1 MESMPMPDRK
11 LEAIAPADLQRV
23 WPLIRDEVAI
33 VEAPDGF
40 IPEDAYAMCR
50 AGDATLFLLHVDD
63 ERIGW
68 MVLRLLGRDL
78 HIWLLYARP
87 GFDPMSVFRDDL
99 MMIARNA
106 TPHPALK
113 LTFGS
118 SRRGWEKVA
127 PRHGFRLRHV
137 TFECDVDPLNAA

>member
-1 MESMPMPDRK
+1 MPMPDRK
-11 LEAIAPADLQRV
+11 LEAVAPAELSRV
-23 WPLIRDEVAI
+23 WPLIRDEVGK

-50 AGDATLFLLHVDD
+50 AGDATLFLLHVDG

-87 GFDPMSVFRDDL
+87 GFDPMTVFRADL
-99 MMIARNA
+99 MEIARRI

-118 SRRGWEKVA
+118 TRPGWRRAA
-127 PRHGFRLRHV
+127 PKHGFRMRHV
-137 TFECDVDPLNAA
+137 TYECEVDPLNAT

>member
-1 MESMPMPDRK
+1 MPISDRK
-11 LEAIAPADLQRV
+11 LEAIAPADLSRV
-23 WPLIRDEVAI
+23 WPSIRDEVAA

-50 AGDATLFLLHVDD
+50 SGEAALFLLNAEGV
-63 ERIGW
+63 RIGW
-68 MVLRLLGRDL
+68 MVLRMLGRDL
-78 HIWLLYARP
+78 HIWLLHARP
-87 GFDPMSVFRDDL
+87 GFDPMTIFRDDL

-118 SRRGWEKVA
+118 SRRGWERVA

-137 TFECDVDPLNAA
+137 TFECDVEPLNTA